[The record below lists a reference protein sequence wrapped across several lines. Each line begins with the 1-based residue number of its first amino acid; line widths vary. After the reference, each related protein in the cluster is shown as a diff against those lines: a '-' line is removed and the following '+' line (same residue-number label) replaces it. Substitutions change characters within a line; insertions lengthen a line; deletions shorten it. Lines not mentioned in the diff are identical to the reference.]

1 MQWIEP
7 QFSKSRI
14 KNAGKRI
21 RENTHTIDDITVL
34 ENHRASH
41 TYIMNTFNVALRR
54 RARNKDIVVAQRL
67 KRRKTIFDKLQREPN
82 MQLSTMHDVAGA
94 RVIFQSLNDLIAFRK
109 SLHSA
114 KVDHVLRTR
123 DDDRYNYLINPKDT
137 GYRGVHDVFEY
148 KVKSVQGVKWNG
160 LLIEI

>member
-1 MQWIEP
+1 MP
-7 QFSKSRI
+7 
-14 KNAGKRI
+14 GKRI

-34 ENHRASH
+34 ENHPASH

-160 LLIEI
+160 ALPRPPPRYW